1 MEQPN
6 LAELALKAKAGD
18 EAAFSALY
26 EQCAQRVYFLAL
38 QMLKNREDA
47 ADCMQ
52 EVFIQAFRH
61 IGRLEHPEGVL
72 TWLYRITANRCK
84 NRLRQRGE
92 LSWEELD
99 MPEPQEESE
108 AFLPQSCLD
117 SMEKRRLLQEIVD
130 KLPADQR
137 ACVVLYYYSELPIP
151 EIAQLLECPEGTVK
165 SRLNYARQKI
175 KAGIL
180 AVEERDG
187 IRLHVFVPV
196 PLIFAVLQQIP
207 QEALPSAEILRSCWQ
222 AIAAGAGLVAGGA
235 GTTAAQAAAG
245 AAKMSF
251 WTAAKV
257 KIAAVVT
264 AGAVVVTG
272 AGTFLALQPKP
283 LHFEDTVVEAQLRL
297 YLDKPEGTITEK
309 DVAGIERISIA
320 ENHWF
325 INDRNVSYFGN
336 ADDYYGRYDQHGR
349 YSVSDPDGIFYV
361 EGTEAQEIVDRGP
374 DLGAV
379 DTYRDLAQLPAL
391 RTLSLSKE
399 PVRDLSF
406 LGELPALE
414 RLTLAAIPEESL
426 ATLPACPQLKFLSL
440 VGLSASTPISLRGSP
455 LVTLHFFAYTS
466 GGAMAPPDLTGQDR
480 LRDYNYNL
488 FLYEGGDEQ
497 YPAIELGDLREAP
510 HLTYL
515 RTPGSGDHSGVI
527 KLLPELT
534 ELRGLELG
542 TLTESDLDLLAE
554 LPKLEV
560 LSGTIGEDAVEAA
573 LRLDNAPTM
582 GCLMLNTVV
591 DGFLQTPRCSNEYSD
606 FSKIREEIDQQIFDE
621 VGLTP

>member
-1 MEQPN
+1 ME
-6 LAELALKAKAGD
+6 LIELAKRAQAGD
-18 EAAFSALY
+18 TEAQGALY
-26 EQCAQRVYFLAL
+26 EKTYKRVYYLAL
-38 QMLKNREDA
+38 RLTGNPEDA
-47 ADCMQ
+47 RDAAQD
-52 EVFIQAFRH
+52 AFLSAFKALPNLRQ
-61 IGRLEHPEGVL
+61 PNAFEG
-72 TWLYRITANRCK
+72 WLFQITANKCR
-84 NRLRQRGE
+84 NRAARGHDDE
-92 LSWEELD
+92 ALPEGFEEYEPD
-99 MPEPQEESE
+99 PQEDLIPED
-108 AFLPQSCLD
+108 ALQSA
-117 SMEKRRLLQEIVD
+117 EKRRIILKIIDDLPELQRE
-130 KLPADQR
+130 
-137 ACVVLYYYSELPIP
+137 CVMLFYYSELSVKQ
-151 EIAQLLECPEGTVK
+151 IAETLSCSEGTVK
-165 SRLNYARQKI
+165 SRLNYARQKL
-175 KAGIL
+175 KDGIL
-180 AVEERDG
+180 ATEKRDD
-187 IRLHVFVPV
+187 IRLHTFIPFGLFLAKDFVLSMAGV
-196 PLIFAVLQQIP
+196 TTAV
-207 QEALPSAEILRSCWQ
+207 
-222 AIAAGAGLVAGGA
+222 VGGA
-235 GTTAAQAAAG
+235 GTAAAQAAAG
-245 AAKMSF
+245 AAKTSF
-251 WTAAKV
+251 LTAAKV

-297 YLDKPEGTITEK
+297 YLDKLEGTITEK

-325 INDRNVSYFGN
+325 INDMNVAYFGN
-336 ADDYYGRYDQHGR
+336 ENNYYGQYDQHGR
-349 YSVSDPDGIFYV
+349 YSVSAPDGTFSAV
-361 EGTEAQEIVDRGP
+361 GPEAQEIVDQAP

-379 DTYRDLAQLPAL
+379 TTYRDLAQLPAL
-391 RTLSLSKE
+391 RTLSLLRE
-399 PVRDLSF
+399 PVQDLSF

-414 RLTLAAIPEESL
+414 LLTLAAISEESL

-455 LVTLHFFAYTS
+455 LVSLHFFAYTS